1 MGSISAWG
9 LPRHQPHSTTAHQTR
24 RWDNAQGRSQGINL
38 PSKYLCCYLAT
49 RLFLDLSCF
58 SSGGVISSRH
68 QHAPPTLGRHSGVA
82 PARGSPVPPR
92 AALSPAGLSV
102 TLSCPPSPG
111 EPSITATQAADAVYK
126 ATAGGAGSAAQQ
138 PPVLSG
144 VTSGA
149 APQRVNR
156 CGEPAWGTQC
166 HPKGTKDKTPR
177 PALLSPHP
185 CSNPPPPARAHRC
198 AQVWVRNKSCR
209 KAVSRFSPCEIQR
222 DRVTLPG
229 QPMGKRHPRC
239 LSCLHHMGTQTHIE
253 QVQRIS
259 CPLPRKLKREEGS
272 DAPLSPEDR
281 AENPQTHRTEE
292 PPAQPRSLACVYFLV
307 DCGRL

>member
-166 HPKGTKDKTPR
+166 HPKGTKHPDPHYCPHTHAATHR
-177 PALLSPHP
+177 LLPERI
-185 CSNPPPPARAHRC
+185 AA
-198 AQVWVRNKSCR
+198 
-209 KAVSRFSPCEIQR
+209 
-222 DRVTLPG
+222 
-229 QPMGKRHPRC
+229 PRC
-239 LSCLHHMGTQTHIE
+239 GLEIKAAVRQFPDLALVKYSGIALPSLGSPWGSGIHAACPACTIWAHKHI
-253 QVQRIS
+253 
-259 CPLPRKLKREEGS
+259 
-272 DAPLSPEDR
+272 
-281 AENPQTHRTEE
+281 
-292 PPAQPRSLACVYFLV
+292 
-307 DCGRL
+307 